1 MNISSVQKL
10 EVVDYIIQSVLN
22 SEYYSINIDRNK
34 LYIATGIEV
43 DELYEV
49 AAILQSYHIDIDKES
64 RYRFIVDKVTD
75 NYIRVSKVDRDTLL
89 YNGATDECEV
99 DSIYGE
105 IDDGYCVDERDFDD
119 LDAM

>member
-1 MNISSVQKL
+1 MNIERVQKL

-22 SEYYSINIDRNK
+22 SDVETTYFDKVELAIV
-34 LYIATGIEV
+34 TGIEI
-43 DELYEV
+43 DELREV
-49 AAILQSYHIDIDKES
+49 ASILQSYHINIDKES
-64 RYRFIVDKVTD
+64 RYRFVVHNVTD
-75 NYIRVSKVDRDTLL
+75 NYIVVSKVDRDTLL

-105 IDDGYCVDERDFDD
+105 IDYGYCVDERDFDD